1 MEDKQK
7 QEQASPQSADGRNAG
22 GQATE
27 QHLSA
32 GEAGVSINLDKT
44 PTLYTDSVMIT
55 GNEDGVI
62 FDFCQRV
69 GPGPQMRVVS
79 RIGMSREHA
88 RKLLMAFTGQM
99 EREPGKTQSTARTV
113 N

>member
-1 MEDKQK
+1 MDDNKQR
-7 QEQASPQSADGRNAG
+7 QNQTA
-22 GQATE
+22 E
-27 QHLSA
+27 QHLPA
-32 GEAGVSINLDKT
+32 GRHGVSINLDKT
-44 PTLYTDSVMIT
+44 PILYTDSVMIT

-99 EREPGKTQSTARTV
+99 EREPGKAQTATKTV

>member
-1 MEDKQK
+1 MDENKQK
-7 QEQASPQSADGRNAG
+7 Q
-22 GQATE
+22 GQAMGQE
-27 QHLSA
+27 
-32 GEAGVSINLDKT
+32 VSINLDKT
-44 PTLYTDSVMIT
+44 PILYTDSVMIT
-55 GNEDGVI
+55 SNEDGVI

-88 RKLLMAFTGQM
+88 RKFLMALTGQM
-99 EREPGKTQSTARTV
+99 EREPGKIQSTAKTV

>member
-1 MEDKQK
+1 MDEEKRKQ
-7 QEQASPQSADGRNAG
+7 
-22 GQATE
+22 GQAIG
-27 QHLSA
+27 QQ
-32 GEAGVSINLDKT
+32 VSINMDKT
-44 PTLYTDSVMIT
+44 PILYTDSVMIT
-55 GNEDGVI
+55 SNKDGVI

-88 RKLLMAFTGQM
+88 KKLLIAFTGQM
-99 EREPGKTQSTARTV
+99 EREPGRSQAATKTV

>member
-1 MEDKQK
+1 MAQDDKQK
-7 QEQASPQSADGRNAG
+7 QEQAM
-22 GQATE
+22 GQ
-27 QHLSA
+27 Q
-32 GEAGVSINLDKT
+32 VSINLDKT
-44 PTLYTDSVMIT
+44 PILYTDSVMIT
-55 GNEDGVI
+55 SNEDGVI

-88 RKLLMAFTGQM
+88 RKLLMALTGQM
-99 EREPGKTQSTARTV
+99 EREPGKVRTATKTV

>member
-1 MEDKQK
+1 MDDNKQK
-7 QEQASPQSADGRNAG
+7 QGHTI
-22 GQATE
+22 GQE
-27 QHLSA
+27 
-32 GEAGVSINLDKT
+32 VSINLDKT
-44 PTLYTDSVMIT
+44 PILYTDSVMIT
-55 GNEDGVI
+55 SNEDGVI

-99 EREPGKTQSTARTV
+99 EREPGKAQTATKTV